1 MTPGRRLA
9 SHVAGLGFEVLSQ
22 AAILRAETFVLDGIG
37 VGLGLA
43 GGGVAQTV
51 PLLEA
56 VRGWGDGAAL
66 DVWGRSERLP
76 AGAAVLLDAYQ
87 GNASGSIACTRAR

>member
-1 MTPGRRLA
+1 MTPDRRLA

-43 GGGVAQTV
+43 GGSVAQTV

-87 GNASGSIACTRAR
+87 GNASGSIACERAR

>member
-1 MTPGRRLA
+1 MTPDRRLA
-9 SHVAGLGFEVLSQ
+9 SHVAVLGFEVLSQ

-37 VGLGLA
+37 VGPA

-51 PLLEA
+51 PLLDA
-56 VRGWGDGAAL
+56 VRGWGDGAGL

-76 AGAAVLLDAYQ
+76 AGAAVLLHAYQ
-87 GNASGSIACTRAR
+87 GNASSSIACTRAR